1 MRDAGIATAGK
12 KTHSFAGKEVFV
24 SFLNDGHQLATI
36 QPDRDFER
44 NFPGRTFL
52 DCRTGQAAGHR
63 TENRAYDLPFA
74 TANVAPRHPAHCG
87 TCQRADS

>member
-12 KTHSFAGKEVFV
+12 KTHSFAGKEAFV

-52 DCRTGQAAGHR
+52 DCRTGQAA
-63 TENRAYDLPFA
+63 TLADWLLTQA
-74 TANVAPRHPAHCG
+74 TRVALTSIRKSTLRRFIAVSFTKG
-87 TCQRADS
+87 